1 MPVSLFCM
9 LTLAFIFEAG
19 ITLHWWAVKEPF
31 FPLVNLPIFLYVA
44 YLIGTIWIF
53 KYTYGRFWL
62 FITTNIILDFI
73 LIFFLID
80 LFVQRGVWE
89 VYISYSQILFITTA
103 LATLIYGYQ
112 IWQEGQ
118 HGLVSMPNVQPASV
132 NR

>member
-19 ITLHWWAVKEPF
+19 ITLYWWAVKEPF

-73 LIFFLID
+73 LIFFLIY
-80 LFVQRGVWE
+80 LFNVVFGKFI
-89 VYISYSQILFITTA
+89 YLTHKYYSLLLHSLPLSTDTR
-103 LATLIYGYQ
+103 YGKKD
-112 IWQEGQ
+112 
-118 HGLVSMPNVQPASV
+118 SMD
-132 NR
+132 